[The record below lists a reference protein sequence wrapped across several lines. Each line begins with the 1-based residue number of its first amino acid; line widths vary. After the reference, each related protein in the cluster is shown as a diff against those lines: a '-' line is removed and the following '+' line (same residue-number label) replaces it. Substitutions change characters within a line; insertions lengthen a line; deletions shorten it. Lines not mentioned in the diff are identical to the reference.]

1 MQDKESN
8 RRYKLGINTL
18 YKRSVCEED
27 ITYFKGDSIPENNNS
42 LVEKDNST
50 QVYLQGELIP
60 DVILRHSEQ
69 ERYLI
74 FDVKYK
80 SGEYNVGTRS
90 DRLQILAYAYVW
102 DCDYIGHIFPEKS
115 VEKIME
121 IKIPGEHTVKYIE
134 LKCSSNDEGIV
145 LPDSYINA

>member
-60 DVILRHSEQ
+60 YVILRHSEQ
-69 ERYLI
+69 ERYLMLSI
-74 FDVKYK
+74 RVV
-80 SGEYNVGTRS
+80 N
-90 DRLQILAYAYVW
+90 
-102 DCDYIGHIFPEKS
+102 
-115 VEKIME
+115 IM
-121 IKIPGEHTVKYIE
+121 
-134 LKCSSNDEGIV
+134 
-145 LPDSYINA
+145 